1 MSMQFVKC
9 VFKAGDS
16 RKYTYANEGDPV
28 APGDWVK
35 VPDNRSDSWKKVL
48 VVDVTDEA
56 PPFTCK
62 PILGIYSAEDAERE
76 AAGA

>member
-1 MSMQFVKC
+1 MPIQFVKC
-9 VFKAGDS
+9 VFRAGDS
-16 RKYTYANEGDPV
+16 RSYTYANEGDPV
-28 APGDWVK
+28 ASGDWVK
-35 VPDNRSDSWKKVL
+35 VADNRSDGWKKVL

-56 PPFTCK
+56 PPYACK

>member
-1 MSMQFVKC
+1 MSIQFVKC
-9 VFKAGDS
+9 VFRAGDS
-16 RKYTYANEGDPV
+16 RSYTYANEGEPV
-28 APGDWVK
+28 ASGDWVK
-35 VPDNRSDSWKKVL
+35 VADNRSDGWKKVL

-56 PPFTCK
+56 PPYACK